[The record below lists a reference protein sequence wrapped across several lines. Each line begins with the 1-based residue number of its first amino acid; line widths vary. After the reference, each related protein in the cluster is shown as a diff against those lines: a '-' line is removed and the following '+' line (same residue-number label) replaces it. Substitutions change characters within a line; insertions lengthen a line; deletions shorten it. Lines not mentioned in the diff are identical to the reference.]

1 MPASKFNSLGRL
13 SSISNRHGSSP
24 RTPDFSSSGLQQLM
38 SVQNFTAAT
47 NSTSGSGSGSGPGSS
62 GSTKSSSN
70 TGAIAGGVVGGV
82 VGLALI
88 AGAAVFF
95 IRRRKNKRVTDNG
108 NGGYPTQE
116 MPAQARSN
124 HEMAD
129 TSGTATPMNGR
140 NLKYAKYASSPAT
153 AQYEMPTNEA
163 RQELA

>member
-1 MPASKFNSLGRL
+1 
-13 SSISNRHGSSP
+13 
-24 RTPDFSSSGLQQLM
+24 M

-47 NSTSGSGSGSGPGSS
+47 NSTSGSGSGSGSGSS

-88 AGAAVFF
+88 AGVTVFF
-95 IRRRKNKRVTDNG
+95 IRRRKNKQVIDNG

-116 MPAQARSN
+116 MPTQAHSN

-129 TSGTATPMNGR
+129 TSGTATPMNGG
-140 NLKYAKYASSPAT
+140 NVNYAKHASLPAT
-153 AQYEMPTNEA
+153 AQYEMPTNDA
-163 RQELA
+163 RHELA